1 MHADECG
8 TFRIVSRMH
17 ADECGC
23 ANRKENVM
31 SAVSAE
37 KKTKMVCSYFACGC
51 MRNHIIRN
59 ET

>member
-23 ANRKENVM
+23 ATRKEKVM

-37 KKTKMVCSYFACGC
+37 AKTIMFCSCFACGC
-51 MRNHIIRN
+51 MRIHIIRN